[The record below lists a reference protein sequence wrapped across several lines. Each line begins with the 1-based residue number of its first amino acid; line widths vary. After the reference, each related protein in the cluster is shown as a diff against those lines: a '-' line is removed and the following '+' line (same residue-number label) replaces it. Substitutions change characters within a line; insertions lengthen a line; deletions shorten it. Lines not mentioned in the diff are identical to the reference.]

1 MDVNELIFNSPHFEI
16 GNRRLKHL
24 VEDVVTAFDFLLLG
38 DTRLLKEVRLDVTS
52 GEFALKAHPWD
63 RWIGKPTWVLKCIRM
78 NLPKRDELSFR
89 EVLAFPYDSRIGF
102 VATIWEGLCTYKWIK
117 DSYLIFQWNFFLC
130 LPPRRGH
137 HREIGNHLFFGTFK

>member
-38 DTRLLKEVRLDVTS
+38 DPRLLKEIRLDVTS

-63 RWIGKPTWVLKCIRM
+63 RWIGKPT
-78 NLPKRDELSFR
+78 
-89 EVLAFPYDSRIGF
+89 
-102 VATIWEGLCTYKWIK
+102 
-117 DSYLIFQWNFFLC
+117 
-130 LPPRRGH
+130 
-137 HREIGNHLFFGTFK
+137 